1 MEDQFIHLQ
10 LEDASQEVNEAL
22 LPYDIVIRV
31 DDQGKP
37 SSFTLELNHE
47 HRNDRTVID
56 YYDSSKV
63 APSFDMEAELIAMNK
78 YYNGGLSHG

>member
-1 MEDQFIHLQ
+1 MEDQFIQLQ
-10 LEDASQEVNEAL
+10 LEDASPEVNEAL

-47 HRNDRTVID
+47 HRNDQTVID

-63 APSFDMEAELIAMNK
+63 AQSFDIEAEIIEMNR
-78 YYNGGLSHG
+78 YYNGGLSNG